1 MLSNGIAMEFK
12 ELTEEQWSFIKPL
25 LPPQPIV
32 GRKRADDRKTLN
44 GILYVL
50 VTGCRWRDMPRS
62 YGAYQT
68 VWRRHKSW
76 SEEGIWRRILSALQ
90 GQKTGTLMSISFTST
105 QALFLRPL
113 ADRCKKWDQHAL
125 RYLQKHLG
133 SVSCSLWVSART

>member
-90 GQKTGTLMSISFTST
+90 EQMYELGRLDLNSVAIDSTLIESK
-105 QALFLRPL
+105 R
-113 ADRCKKWDQHAL
+113 
-125 RYLQKHLG
+125 G
-133 SVSCSLWVSART
+133 

>member
-90 GQKTGTLMSISFTST
+90 EQMYELGRLDLNSVAIDSTLIESKKGVNPPGTT
-105 QALFLRPL
+105 
-113 ADRCKKWDQHAL
+113 DR
-125 RYLQKHLG
+125 R
-133 SVSCSLWVSART
+133 SAKE